1 MTELV
6 TAPKWFDNIYK
17 ELENS
22 IIFNWGVSDA
32 HVSAKSILLNAIAHQ
47 GFVSVWTDTVLEE
60 TRLPNS
66 HLKKLIM
73 ENEEEKIEYVE
84 KHRFDLI
91 KAIIDGYEVEEDKYV
106 VVSKNYIVDK
116 IAKFKSNHA
125 SPWRDMTKIDNIFYQ
140 DVKTYHAYFENG
152 GVEDYYSLSETE
164 YNDLFNGVLTNEL
177 IPTMNQDE
185 AESLLNDYRLKFK
198 VK

>member
-22 IIFNWGVSDA
+22 IRFNWGVSDA

-106 VVSKNYIVDK
+106 VVSKNYK
-116 IAKFKSNHA
+116 IEIAPKFQSYHIA
-125 SPWRDMTKIDNIFYQ
+125 PWKGTKIDEVFYG
-140 DVKTYHAYFENG
+140 DAKKYYVYFENNG
-152 GVEDYYSLSETE
+152 IEDCKSISENE
-164 YNDLFNGVLTNEL
+164 NNDLFNGVLTNEL